1 MTFLM
6 YGAGNIGRGFIGP
19 LFANASWEVVFV
31 DVSASIVEA
40 LNTRRSY
47 SVTIA
52 KEPPEEL
59 SVTGVRAVDGRDAD
73 AVADAIAGCDLMATA
88 LGGAVL
94 ERVAPVIAQGLIRR
108 GGRSLDILIC
118 ENLKDSA
125 HLLRGWIS
133 AALPADRQPLLD
145 EIGLVEAAIGRMVPV
160 VCGEADPLFV
170 RVEEYGFLP
179 VDRDAFVG
187 QLPDIPQLVPYSP
200 FAFYEER
207 KLYLHNMGH
216 AVCACLGK
224 VLGYE
229 YIHEA
234 IGDPAVRVVVQS
246 AMTEASA
253 ALAKK
258 YGVDFHI
265 IFDHA
270 ADLLLRFANPALADT
285 CERVARDPMRKLAA
299 GDRLAGALHICLE
312 QGVHPANIGLGFA
325 AFLREAADSGEEAKR
340 IVSDISQLGDNA
352 AELVL
357 NLYRRLDD
365 RWDMRSL
372 IALADATQRE
382 LRGEIV

>member
-1 MTFLM
+1 M

-19 LFANASWEVVFV
+19 LFARAGWEVVFV
-31 DVSASIVEA
+31 DVSAPIVEA
-40 LNTRRSY
+40 LNIRRGY
-47 SVTIA
+47 NVTIA

-59 SVTGVRAVDGRDAD
+59 PVTGVRAVDGRDAD
-73 AVADAIAGCDLMATA
+73 AVAEAIAGCDLMATS

-94 ERVAPVIAQGLIRR
+94 ERVAPVIAQGLTRR
-108 GGRSLDILIC
+108 GGRPLDILIC

-133 AALPADRQPLLD
+133 AALPADRQPLLGGL
-145 EIGLVEAAIGRMVPV
+145 GLVEAAIGRMVPV
-160 VCGEADPLFV
+160 VSGEADPLFV

-187 QLPDIPQLVPYSP
+187 PLPDIPQLVPYSP

-246 AMTEASA
+246 AMTESAA

-258 YGVDFHI
+258 YGVDFHA

-270 ADLLLRFANPALADT
+270 EDLLLRFANPALADT

-299 GDRLAGALHICLE
+299 GDRLAGALNTCLE
-312 QGVHPANIGLGFA
+312 QDVHPAYIGLGFA
-325 AFLREAADSGEEAKR
+325 AFLREAAGSDEDAER
-340 IVSDISQLGDNA
+340 IVSDISQLGGKA

-365 RWDMRSL
+365 RWNMHAL

-382 LRGEIV
+382 LRGETV